1 MGGTLDNLTTHPTPQ
16 RRTADRMLLSG
27 SGRSLPAETMPSTHD
42 RRLLVVL
49 ELINENIRRQ
59 LMIRELATIVN
70 LSPGRL
76 AHLFKSEVGVS
87 PQRYT
92 NNVRLEKAKELLE
105 SSVLSVK
112 EISSEIGFPNVSSFC
127 RGFKA
132 RYGTTPR
139 EYRKIHLRID
149 LSIAPSTASPEMR
162 R

>member
-1 MGGTLDNLTTHPTPQ
+1 MNGTLDDLTTHPTP
-16 RRTADRMLLSG
+16 RRRIVAQKLLSG
-27 SGRSLPAETMPSTHD
+27 VRSLPAENITPTHD

-105 SSVLSVK
+105 SSVRSVK

-149 LSIAPSTASPEMR
+149 FSIAPSTAFPEMR

>member
-1 MGGTLDNLTTHPTPQ
+1 MSGSVDSLITHPTPH
-16 RRTADRMLLSG
+16 RRTADRMLLSD
-27 SGRSLPAETMPSTHD
+27 GRSLPAETMAPTHD

-49 ELINENIRRQ
+49 GVINENIRRQ

-112 EISSEIGFPNVSSFC
+112 EISSDIGFPNVSSFC

-132 RYGTTPR
+132 RYDTTPR